1 MISLL
6 INHFSHLRDDLC
18 ESTTGFITNPHFVLW
33 AKCSTDGLELSV
45 DRLIRKC
52 LDTELRFARG
62 VQLQMLSHCRV
73 RKTLEVHKK
82 PAERKGLLSEKVNT
96 GGNPVPLALGGVIWM
111 CP

>member
-1 MISLL
+1 MISFL

-18 ESTTGFITNPHFVLW
+18 ESTTGFITDPHFVLR

-52 LDTELRFARG
+52 LDAQLRFARG

-73 RKTLEVHKK
+73 RKTLEVHKI
-82 PAERKGLLSEKVNT
+82 PAERKGLLSEKVKWLT
-96 GGNPVPLALGGVIWM
+96 QEETLFLWLWEV
-111 CP
+111 